1 MATEFELSVRGTRK
15 VLANSAA
22 VSEKQAVK
30 PSTVATA
37 RVDDK
42 YAVEFRT
49 GKGGE
54 CRGSVMEFDI
64 APNAVNKPGEWAE
77 PTRCLVDAGA
87 EIGPSYLLSQIGDR
101 PSFVFAASDRGK
113 GEMIATQTKGCG
125 VDSTSVLAS
134 GG

>member
-1 MATEFELSVRGTRK
+1 MAGFPEAGRREAPQHNLYAAHYVVMGLTGAFSMATEFELSVRGTRK

-22 VSEKQAVK
+22 VSEEQAVK

-64 APNAVNKPGEWAE
+64 APNA
-77 PTRCLVDAGA
+77 
-87 EIGPSYLLSQIGDR
+87 
-101 PSFVFAASDRGK
+101 
-113 GEMIATQTKGCG
+113 
-125 VDSTSVLAS
+125 
-134 GG
+134 